1 MFPYNIPM
9 PQITSQLQEP
19 QYVNGRASAEVFQMA
34 PNQKGVL
41 FDSNKDTFYFIQ
53 TDASGIKSIKECE
66 YHIVEP
72 EKMEPADYVKRAEFD
87 EIKAQIDKLTG
98 MLAKNHNKPKSS
110 DYGRK
115 EVANE

>member
-72 EKMEPADYVKRAEFD
+72 EKMEPADYVKRA
-87 EIKAQIDKLTG
+87 
-98 MLAKNHNKPKSS
+98 
-110 DYGRK
+110 
-115 EVANE
+115 